1 MPFYVSLC
9 FHIISQ
15 GAGKSH
21 VVELLGEVGFFPLDT
36 FVRVDPDR
44 LRRELPEM
52 QAYLQRDPGTAGS
65 LTHKEVR
72 DYCTLARKKTFRAKL
87 QYYAS
92 YMLFPLHTNSG
103 GGKERRILIGPM
115 VTCQGSTR
123 SELPWG
129 YTGSVQADSR
139 QWTPSVRSCV
149 TR

>member
-1 MPFYVSLC
+1 MIILGLTFFFFNAILCVSLC

-72 DYCTLARKKTFRAKL
+72 DFTVLSQERRCFEPNYST
-87 QYYAS
+87 
-92 YMLFPLHTNSG
+92 MLHTCYTHFIPIVG
-103 GGKERRILIGPM
+103 VGKRGA
-115 VTCQGSTR
+115 
-123 SELPWG
+123 
-129 YTGSVQADSR
+129 Y
-139 QWTPSVRSCV
+139 
-149 TR
+149 